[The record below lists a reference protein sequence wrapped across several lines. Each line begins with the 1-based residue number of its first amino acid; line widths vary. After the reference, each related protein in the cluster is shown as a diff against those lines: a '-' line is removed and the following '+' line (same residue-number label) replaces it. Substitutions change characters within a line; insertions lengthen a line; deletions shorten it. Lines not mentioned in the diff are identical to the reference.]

1 MTQNHK
7 CGTNLLLGLLFL
19 VQIVVFMVCKVIQL
33 RVSST
38 SFSTMIV
45 CRLRPQR
52 EAPRAQKT
60 PTAHRKQLEKRRLSF
75 GKKRGRKHFE
85 RAEDLLVWPAVCSR
99 WWPELQPSVFG
110 WSRRGWLLSSGI
122 YDGHSCYTLHRK
134 HSSTAVYHVIRTW
147 SLRAQFCIYNV
158 TDCTSIYFL
167 T

>member
-1 MTQNHK
+1 MTQNSWFVKSYSSGYPALVSQPWSFVVSAHNARRPGHK
-7 CGTNLLLGLLFL
+7 KHLLP
-19 VQIVVFMVCKVIQL
+19 IENNWKK
-33 RVSST
+33 
-38 SFSTMIV
+38 
-45 CRLRPQR
+45 
-52 EAPRAQKT
+52 EAF
-60 PTAHRKQLEKRRLSF
+60 HL
-75 GKKRGRKHFE
+75 GKKRTLSDWGRKHFE